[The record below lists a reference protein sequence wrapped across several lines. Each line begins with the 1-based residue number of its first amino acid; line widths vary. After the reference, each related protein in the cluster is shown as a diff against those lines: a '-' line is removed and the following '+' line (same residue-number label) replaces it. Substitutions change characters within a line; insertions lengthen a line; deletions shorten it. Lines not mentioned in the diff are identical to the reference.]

1 MESGEMKF
9 WIDMDENN
17 IIGKGG
23 FGTVRPAYEINDTK
37 RKRKYAAK
45 SVPEH
50 IRTNEKEMTAF
61 GNEILV
67 STQFENENLVKFYGL
82 TEVDNI
88 MYMIFDYCNG
98 GDLNNFSKKYKERF
112 NMPIQEKDALLII
125 KGITNGLYCLHRNNI
140 IHHDIKPAN
149 ILLKF
154 DSNEALEKLDLNHCS
169 VKISDFGLAKFRS
182 SDDGSGIGGTP
193 TYMDPV
199 IIIDRVRDPNKTEND
214 KTDIWSLGILSYK
227 LLFENHPFIEP
238 YAFKNKTYMKVLGE
252 NLKKARY
259 SIPIYNIQNIS
270 KESICFIDG
279 CLKRDQDYRKTS
291 EELSYSRFL
300 TRPYE
305 KFSFLNQDNIETEIK
320 DEKYRDNN
328 ENVILNILD
337 KTYFED
343 VISI

>member
-1 MESGEMKF
+1 M
-9 WIDMDENN
+9 
-17 IIGKGG
+17 
-23 FGTVRPAYEINDTK
+23 
-37 RKRKYAAK
+37 
-45 SVPEH
+45 
-50 IRTNEKEMTAF
+50 
-61 GNEILV
+61 
-67 STQFENENLVKFYGL
+67 NL
-82 TEVDNI
+82 
-88 MYMIFDYCNG
+88 C
-98 GDLNNFSKKYKERF
+98 
-112 NMPIQEKDALLII
+112 P
-125 KGITNGLYCLHRNNI
+125 
-140 IHHDIKPAN
+140 
-149 ILLKF
+149 
-154 DSNEALEKLDLNHCS
+154 

>member
-82 TEVDNI
+82 TEVDNV
-88 MYMIFDYCNG
+88 MYMIFEYCNG
-98 GDLNNFSKKYKERF
+98 GDLNNFSKKYKEL
-112 NMPIQEKDALLII
+112 NNEPIKERDALLII

-154 DSNEALEKLDLNHCS
+154 DTDDALKKLDLNHCS
-169 VKISDFGLAKFRS
+169 VKISDFGLAKFRA

-193 TYMDPV
+193 TYMDPI
-199 IIIDRVRDPNKTEND
+199 IIIDRVRDPNKTESD

-238 YAFKNKTYMKVLGE
+238 YAFKNKTYMRVLNE
-252 NLKKARY
+252 NLKKAT
-259 SIPIYNIQNIS
+259 YNIPLYSNQNIS
-270 KESICFIDG
+270 KESICFIDA
-279 CLKRDQDYRKTS
+279 CLKREQNYRKTS

-305 KFSFLNQDNIETEIK
+305 KFNFLNQDNVENEIK
-320 DEKYRDNN
+320 DDSLRDTN
-328 ENVILNILD
+328 ESVILNILSPI
-337 KTYFED
+337 YFED
-343 VISI
+343 QISI

>member
-9 WIDMDENN
+9 WIDMDENH

-23 FGTVRPAYEINDTK
+23 FGIVRPAYEINDKK
-37 RKRKYAAK
+37 RLNKYAAK

-214 KTDIWSLGILSYK
+214 KTD
-227 LLFENHPFIEP
+227 
-238 YAFKNKTYMKVLGE
+238 FKNKTYMKVLGE

>member
-1 MESGEMKF
+1 MKF

-82 TEVDNI
+82 TEVDNV
-88 MYMIFDYCNG
+88 MYMIFEYCNG
-98 GDLNNFSKKYKERF
+98 GDLNNFSKKYKEL
-112 NMPIQEKDALLII
+112 NNEPIKERDALLII

-149 ILLKF
+149 SLLKF
-154 DSNEALEKLDLNHCS
+154 DTDDALKKLDLNHCS